1 MAVLK
6 LLNDKGGDQKRSPSS
21 RNSSIVRL
29 LDHFIFK
36 AHLCLVFELLDL
48 NLYELLKQNQFRGLP
63 LPMIRHFLTQIL
75 EALTVIEDAHI
86 IHCDLKPEN
95 ILLVG
100 QPTGKG
106 LATNNSSTARPKVP
120 QNMIKVI
127 DFGSA
132 CFEGN
137 TMYTYIQSRFYR
149 SPEILLGL
157 PYDCAI
163 DLWSLGCICG
173 EMFLGLPIFPGVSE
187 HNQLTRIVEMLGAP
201 PDFMLDYGTNTL
213 KYFRKRSFSQRT
225 SSQSMLR
232 SPNDPSDPSV
242 LMSIDSTVPEEED
255 AGGPLMN
262 PLDPVEGEDL
272 DHSCLSTNTKV

>member
-1 MAVLK
+1 
-6 LLNDKGGDQKRSPSS
+6 
-21 RNSSIVRL
+21 
-29 LDHFIFK
+29 
-36 AHLCLVFELLDL
+36 
-48 NLYELLKQNQFRGLP
+48 
-63 LPMIRHFLTQIL
+63 MIRHFLTQIL
-75 EALTVIEDAHI
+75 EALSVISDAHI

-95 ILLVG
+95 ILLAG

-106 LATNNSSTARPKVP
+106 LSSSGTNSRPKTP

-201 PDFMLDYGTNTL
+201 PDFMLDHGTNTM
-213 KYFRKRSFSQRT
+213 KYFKKRSLVGRSTSQSVLRG
-225 SSQSMLR
+225 SSQ
-232 SPNDPSDPSV
+232 DGDGSV
-242 LMSIDSTVPEEED
+242 VMVADALPEEED
-255 AGGPLMN
+255 PGGPLMN
-262 PLDPVEGEDL
+262 PLDPAEG
-272 DHSCLSTNTKV
+272 KV